1 MTESHVFQIVN
12 WYTTDIEVED
22 SDDDVEDEEEGM
34 QNQPR
39 EKYVMKLFGVDE
51 QGSSISA
58 TVTDFTPHF
67 YVKIHKQ
74 WSNFDIQKL
83 STALRMKMGR
93 SGNGKLEIKCMKKK
107 DFWGF
112 SNNSNFCFLRLC
124 FDTHKAM
131 KIAAR
136 VISNGNFIVNGI
148 NQRKFQPY
156 ESNIDPFLRFAHIQN
171 IQPAG
176 WVEIPK
182 NKCTPNDI
190 LPSKCA
196 TDVRVNWKFVHHIEK
211 EAIAPL
217 LVASFDLEC
226 MSSDGDFPVPIKN
239 YQKIATDLYNI
250 YHSMRGKQADEYDI
264 KRALSGYM
272 VEQFDKK
279 LVLPKYE
286 DEVKSLRNK
295 LDRYLDHI
303 VTITRGDKGTM
314 ERSFKDV
321 FQSNFN
327 KVSEA
332 PEHCLA
338 FFNRIK
344 AGDITTTALRKSV
357 STWMEK
363 CFESNERILEKQC
376 DPEESIEILIKILF
390 CDKDGIITTLTRFLN
405 EVMPELKGDEIIQI
419 GTTFH
424 RYGEQECHRKVIFSL
439 GTCDHID
446 GIEVQEFDNEEDM
459 IVAWTELINDSD
471 PDIITGYN
479 IFGFDFNYIY
489 HRAVELGCD
498 REFCRIGRIIGQVSK
513 YKESKLSSSA
523 LGDNLMKFVDIEGRT
538 LIDLMKVVQRD
549 HKLDSYK
556 LDNVANHFMK
566 MNKNDVTPQ
575 DIFRLFKGSS
585 ADRAIVADYC
595 VQDCALCNKLM
606 MKLEIV
612 ANNVG
617 MANVCSVPL
626 SWIFMRG
633 QGVKIFSLVAKE
645 CKNQGFLIPVVAK
658 PAKKKLEE
666 VTEDELEKDEGG
678 YEGAIVLEPKTGI
691 YIDTPISIFDY
702 ASLYPSSM
710 ISENISHDSIV
721 LDEKYDNL
729 PGVKYLDVT
738 YDLYEKVGDEKNKIG
753 EQVCRYVQ
761 PENGEKGVIPNIL
774 MHLLKQRK
782 LTRKKIGLQKVVM
795 KDGVE
800 YTGFYQKGNG
810 VVFGLSGEKHEF
822 SEDDVENV
830 SDVYNNFQKAVLDG
844 LQLAYKVTANSLY
857 GQVGA
862 STSPLYLKYLAAST
876 TATGRKMIMLAKD
889 FMEKE
894 YKADIVYGDSVTG
907 DTPLLIRYPSGIVD
921 ICTIETM
928 CEKWDPYEKFAKVG
942 DQKEQGFIHAQVWA
956 NGNWADIKRVI
967 RHRTNKKMYRVN
979 TFSGCV
985 DVTEDHSLIGI
996 NGKEVRPGDLVV
1008 GQTEIKHTFPNE
1020 FEEINI
1026 PMKGFDVGNDDW
1038 THALYPDNYKCKK
1051 CGEEFGIDMYYI
1063 NQKRNNARDT
1073 QCRMCIKKRDC
1084 ERTGREFDGKIH
1096 DKVLKYKTSE
1106 YIITKYEAWVWGFF
1120 FGDGSCGDYDCKSGG
1135 KKSWAINNSNMHF
1148 LEKAK
1153 KHLEL
1158 VENPNICKFKILD
1171 TLGSSGVFKLVATGS
1186 PKYMVEKYRALF
1198 YDKDDLKKV
1207 PAIILNASHETKLW
1221 FMRGYL
1227 TADGT
1232 KREMAKGQWAFA
1244 CKGKIGAQGLFYI
1257 MKSLGMRD
1265 MRVNIQPYKENTYWI
1280 SNIIDMKRCK
1290 KNINKVMKIQELSN
1304 TGNIESN
1311 DIGKFVYDIETE
1323 DGVFQGGV
1331 GEVLLKNTDS
1341 LFLTFPNELN
1351 GLYGEEALKKTLE
1364 ISLEASDKIKPL
1376 LKKPHDLEYE
1386 KIFFPMILF
1395 SKKRYC
1401 ANKYEHDVN
1410 KFKQI
1415 SMGIV
1420 LKRRDNANIVKKI
1433 YGGIIDIILNKH
1445 DIKESIRFL
1454 SKSLQDLIAG
1464 EYPLEDFII
1473 TKTLKGHYKDPSKI
1487 AHKVLAERIKE
1498 RSPGNAPQANDR
1510 IPFAYIDVKDQKVLQ
1525 GERIEHPDYIK
1536 EKNLKLDY
1544 AFYITNQLQNP
1555 VLQLYALILE
1565 QLDGYRKPA
1574 DHWTEMKTK
1583 LEKEGKSQKFVREK
1597 IADLREEEARKL
1609 LLEETLVKIK
1619 LGRTGQKQITDFFK
1633 LH

>member
-83 STALRMKMGR
+83 ITALRMKMGR

-136 VISNGNFIVNGI
+136 VISNGNFVVNGI

-272 VEQFDKK
+272 MEQFDKK

-405 EVMPELKGDEIIQI
+405 EVMPGLKGDEIIQI

-889 FMEKE
+889 FMEQE
-894 YKADIVYGDSVTG
+894 YKADIVYGDSVVGYTPTVLRVNG
-907 DTPLLIRYPSGIVD
+907 DIILEQFDNIASRFGNDHWVKCVEDGRQDKYSCELNGVETWSEEGWTKVHRIIKHKLAPHKKIIRVLTHSGVVDVTDDHSLLLQDKSEITPNKL
-921 ICTIETM
+921 
-928 CEKWDPYEKFAKVG
+928 KVG
-942 DQKEQGFIHAQVWA
+942 DKLLHHNFPVV
-956 NGNWADIKRVI
+956 NDLGNISD
-967 RHRTNKKMYRVN
+967 
-979 TFSGCV
+979 
-985 DVTEDHSLIGI
+985 
-996 NGKEVRPGDLVV
+996 
-1008 GQTEIKHTFPNE
+1008 
-1020 FEEINI
+1020 
-1026 PMKGFDVGNDDW
+1026 
-1038 THALYPDNYKCKK
+1038 YPTPD
-1051 CGEEFGIDMYYI
+1051 E
-1063 NQKRNNARDT
+1063 ARI
-1073 QCRMCIKKRDC
+1073 M
-1084 ERTGREFDGKIH
+1084 GVFM
-1096 DKVLKYKTSE
+1096 
-1106 YIITKYEAWVWGFF
+1106 
-1120 FGDGSCGDYDCKSGG
+1120 GDGSCGVYECPSGNKS
-1135 KKSWAINNSNMHF
+1135 SWAINNSS
-1148 LEKAK
+1148 LTVLDYYKTLCEK
-1153 KHLEL
+1153 
-1158 VENPNICKFKILD
+1158 VYPQYIWKIND
-1171 TLGSSGVFKLVATGS
+1171 TLKSSGVYKLTMCAR
-1186 PKYMVEKYRALF
+1186 KYGDCKKMITRYRGLL
-1198 YDKDDLKKV
+1198 YNNKCKV
-1207 PAIILNASHETKLW
+1207 VPSVILNAPYEVRRAFLDG
-1221 FMRGYL
+1221 FYD
-1227 TADGT
+1227 ADGD
-1232 KREMAKGQWAFA
+1232 KDN
-1244 CKGKIGAQGLFYI
+1244 I
-1257 MKSLGMRD
+1257 MYMRLDQKSQISSLSLTMLSSSLGFS
-1265 MRVNIQPYKENTYWI
+1265 VSFNTRMDKPQIYR
-1280 SNIIDMKRCK
+1280 MT
-1290 KNINKVMKIQELSN
+1290 LSN
-1304 TGNIESN
+1304 EGQRKHPCAIKKLYEIPYEG
-1311 DIGKFVYDIETE
+1311 DVYDFTT
-1323 DGVFQGGV
+1323 DNHHFQAGTGTIICH
-1331 GEVLLKNTDS
+1331 NTDS
-1341 LFLTFPNELN
+1341 LFLTFPNELS
-1351 GLYGEEALKKTLE
+1351 GLFGKEAIQKTLD

-1376 LKKPHDLEYE
+1376 LKKPHDLEFE

>member
-264 KRALSGYM
+264 KRALSEYM
-272 VEQFDKK
+272 LEQFDKK
-279 LVLPKYE
+279 LVFPKYE

-889 FMEKE
+889 FMEQE
-894 YKADIVYGDSVTG
+894 YKADIVYGDTDSIFCTFPTEV
-907 DTPLLIRYPSGIVD
+907 SGL
-921 ICTIETM
+921 
-928 CEKWDPYEKFAKVG
+928 F
-942 DQKEQGFIHAQVWA
+942 
-956 NGNWADIKRVI
+956 
-967 RHRTNKKMYRVN
+967 
-979 TFSGCV
+979 
-985 DVTEDHSLIGI
+985 
-996 NGKEVRPGDLVV
+996 GKE
-1008 GQTEIKHTFPNE
+1008 
-1020 FEEINI
+1020 
-1026 PMKGFDVGNDDW
+1026 
-1038 THALYPDNYKCKK
+1038 
-1051 CGEEFGIDMYYI
+1051 
-1063 NQKRNNARDT
+1063 
-1073 QCRMCIKKRDC
+1073 
-1084 ERTGREFDGKIH
+1084 
-1096 DKVLKYKTSE
+1096 
-1106 YIITKYEAWVWGFF
+1106 
-1120 FGDGSCGDYDCKSGG
+1120 
-1135 KKSWAINNSNMHF
+1135 AI
-1148 LEKAK
+1148 
-1153 KHLEL
+1153 
-1158 VENPNICKFKILD
+1158 
-1171 TLGSSGVFKLVATGS
+1171 
-1186 PKYMVEKYRALF
+1186 
-1198 YDKDDLKKV
+1198 
-1207 PAIILNASHETKLW
+1207 
-1221 FMRGYL
+1221 
-1227 TADGT
+1227 
-1232 KREMAKGQWAFA
+1232 Q
-1244 CKGKIGAQGLFYI
+1244 
-1257 MKSLGMRD
+1257 
-1265 MRVNIQPYKENTYWI
+1265 
-1280 SNIIDMKRCK
+1280 
-1290 KNINKVMKIQELSN
+1290 
-1304 TGNIESN
+1304 
-1311 DIGKFVYDIETE
+1311 
-1323 DGVFQGGV
+1323 
-1331 GEVLLKNTDS
+1331 
-1341 LFLTFPNELN
+1341 
-1351 GLYGEEALKKTLE
+1351 KTLD